1 MNDKTQ
7 PFQKTSDSNLSDD
20 RSVVIKPVSGYK
32 CEPIRWLEEGRIA
45 LGKLTM
51 IAGDPGLGKSFI
63 TLDMAAR
70 VTRGELPMHASSLL
84 PRASGGGGRVF
95 ADGGGLP
102 IRQHE
107 DPLRPSGTSPTSVG
121 EAEETRRVR
130 LTDPGQVV
138 LLNAE
143 DDAGDTIRP
152 RLEAMGADITKI
164 HMFEGIVQPM
174 GKVCNLTQLDT
185 DIQLLAHAMKKIDN
199 LKLVVI
205 DPISA
210 YMGKTDS
217 HNNADVRSV
226 LAELSRL
233 AAWTGA
239 AVVCVTHLN
248 KDTGGKRAIYRAMG
262 SLAFTAAARAV
273 HLVTKHPD
281 DASKRIVAPVKNN
294 LGIEMRPKVYQI
306 DDGTVQWLDEEVEW
320 DADGLENAKAMNP
333 SALEEAKRF
342 LVESLKHGDRPS
354 RDVLDDATGLGL
366 SEITLQRARRA
377 LGIRSIRYGRSWN
390 WILDPLNSDE
400 PCGAMRA
407 APEPDLISGLDDEPE
422 RDHENGF
429 VPMREDR

>member
-1 MNDKTQ
+1 MKFHQDEQ
-7 PFQKTSDSNLSDD
+7 SGPFQRTNDSKLSDD
-20 RSVVIKPVSGYK
+20 RQVVIKKVSKYKSEPV
-32 CEPIRWLEEGRIA
+32 RWLEEGRIA

-70 VTRGELPMHASSLL
+70 VTRGELPKSTG
-84 PRASGGGGRVF
+84 P
-95 ADGGGLP
+95 
-102 IRQHE
+102 
-107 DPLRPSGTSPTSVG
+107 
-121 EAEETRRVR
+121 

-152 RLEAMGADITKI
+152 RLEAMGADLTRV
-164 HMFEGIVQPM
+164 HMFEGVMAPM
-174 GKVCNLTQLDT
+174 SRVCGLTQLDT
-185 DIQLLAHAMKKIDN
+185 DVQLLALAMKKIDN
-199 LKLVVI
+199 LRLVVI

-248 KDTGGKRAIYRAMG
+248 KDAGGKRAIYRAMG

-281 DASKRIVAPVKNN
+281 DPAKRIVAPVKNN
-294 LGIEMRPKVYQI
+294 LGIDMPPKVYRLE
-306 DDGTVQWLDEEVEW
+306 DGKVDWLDEEVEW
-320 DADGLENAKAMNP
+320 DADGLENAP
-333 SALEEAKRF
+333 STCTSMIDEAHAFLLEALGQGE
-342 LVESLKHGDRPS
+342 RPS
-354 RDVLDDATGLGL
+354 T
-366 SEITLQRARRA
+366 EIIQEANTQGIKEHNLQRARKV
-377 LGIRSIRYGRSWN
+377 LSIRSVRRAKGWH
-390 WILDPLNSDE
+390 WILDDTTSTPDETSERLYEQPSGEFASD
-400 PCGAMRA
+400 GY
-407 APEPDLISGLDDEPE
+407 
-422 RDHENGF
+422 
-429 VPMREDR
+429 V